1 LAHRQYEIRKRKLR
15 DELEKVTLGLR
26 LAKPKTGMARHI
38 PCIVNK
44 TRCSN
49 IQTEINIEN
58 ISKKKSLISNCEI
71 KVAGET
77 GIWSLLSSKEEKWD
91 SME

>member
-1 LAHRQYEIRKRKLR
+1 MKSGSWKRKLQ
-15 DELEKVTLGLR
+15 DELEKVIMGMH
-26 LAKPKTGMARHI
+26 LAKPKRGMARHI
-38 PCIVNK
+38 LCIVTK
-44 TRCSN
+44 TRCNN
-49 IQTEINIEN
+49 IQTEINTAN
-58 ISKKKSLISNCEI
+58 ISKKKSLIPNCAT